1 MAATL
6 ELRVL
11 QALSKALQSDQLVLP
26 TLPEVALKAR
36 EAAQDP
42 NATAVRL
49 AKVIGND
56 AAMSARLIK
65 VANSPLLR
73 ASRQIEDLTG
83 AITRIGITFASNLI
97 TGFAMQQMYQATSD
111 IVDKKMREV
120 WTISSSIGGIAHV
133 ICREFTKLRPD
144 QATLAGIIH
153 QIGSLPVLTF
163 AEEYP
168 ELLSDEETLDRIIEQ
183 MHPQIGEAILQAWDF
198 SKELIPVP
206 GNYLNL
212 QRKGGD
218 KADYT
223 DIITVASMYLNCG
236 KDNTMGSADWENVAA
251 VKRLGIKDKAE
262 LDALADNMKAAAAAL
277 A

>member
-49 AKVIGND
+49 AKVVGND

-133 ICREFTKLRPD
+133 ICRQYTKLRPD

-153 QIGSLPVLTF
+153 QIGALPVLTF
-163 AEEYP
+163 AEEFP
-168 ELLSDEETLDRIIEQ
+168 DLLSDEETLDRIIEQ

-198 SKELIPVP
+198 PTELIPVP

-212 QRKGGD
+212 QRKGD

-223 DIITVASMYLNCG
+223 DIITVASMYLNSG
-236 KDNTMGSADWENVAA
+236 KDNAMGSADWENVAA
-251 VKRLGIKDKAE
+251 VKRLGIKDKSE

>member
-42 NATAVRL
+42 NATAVKL
-49 AKVIGND
+49 AKVVGND

-73 ASRQIEDLTG
+73 ASRAIEDLTG

-111 IVDKKMREV
+111 LVDKKMREI
-120 WTISSSIGGIAHV
+120 WTVSSTVGGIAHV
-133 ICREFTKLRPD
+133 LCRQYTKLRPD

-153 QIGSLPVLTF
+153 QIGALPVLTF
-163 AEEYP
+163 AEDFP
-168 ELLSDEETLDRIIEQ
+168 DLLSDEETLDRIVEQ

-198 SKELIPVP
+198 PAELIPVP
-206 GNYLNL
+206 GHYLNL

-218 KADYT
+218 KPDYT
-223 DIITVASMYLNCG
+223 DIITVASMFINSG
-236 KDNTMGSADWENVAA
+236 KDNAMGSADWASVPA

-262 LDALADNMKAAAAAL
+262 LDALADSMKAASAAL

>member
-42 NATAVRL
+42 NATAVKL
-49 AKVIGND
+49 AKVVGND

-73 ASRQIEDLTG
+73 AARAIEDLTG

-111 IVDKKMREV
+111 IVDKKMRET
-120 WTISSSIGGIAHV
+120 WALSASIAGTAHV
-133 ICREFTKLRPD
+133 LCRHYTKLRPD
-144 QATLAGIIH
+144 QATLAGITH
-153 QIGSLPVLTF
+153 QIGALPVLTF
-163 AEEYP
+163 AEDFP
-168 ELLSDEETLDRIIEQ
+168 DLLSDEETLNRIVEQ

-198 SKELIPVP
+198 PTELIPVP

-212 QRKGGD
+212 QRKTE

-223 DIITVASMYLNCG
+223 DLITVASLYLNSG
-236 KDNTMGSADWENVAA
+236 KDNALGSADWSNVSALS
-251 VKRLGIKDKAE
+251 RLGIKDKAE
-262 LDALADNMKAAAAAL
+262 LDALADSMKAATAAL
-277 A
+277 S

>member
-11 QALSKALQSDQLVLP
+11 QALSKALQADQLVLP

-42 NATAVRL
+42 NATAVKL
-49 AKVIGND
+49 AKVVGND

-73 ASRQIEDLTG
+73 AARAIEDLTG

-111 IVDKKMREV
+111 LVDKKMREI
-120 WTISSSIGGIAHV
+120 WTLSATVGGVAHV
-133 ICREFTKLRPD
+133 LCRQYTKLKPD

-153 QIGSLPVLTF
+153 QIGALPVLTF
-163 AEEYP
+163 AEDFP
-168 ELLSDEETLDRIIEQ
+168 DLLSDEETLNRIVEQ

-198 SKELIPVP
+198 PPELIPVP
-206 GNYLNL
+206 GHYLNL
-212 QRKGGD
+212 QRKGGE
-218 KADYT
+218 KADYV
-223 DIITVASMYLNCG
+223 DLVTVASMYVNSG
-236 KDNTMGSADWENVAA
+236 KDNAMGSADWENVAA
-251 VKRLGIKDKAE
+251 LKRLGIKDKAE
-262 LDALADNMKAAAAAL
+262 LDALADTMKAAASTFA
-277 A
+277 